1 MFWYIVIGLVIC
13 SGFFITIILMNAPLM
28 PDDYGLTDEDIWPLD
43 QRPHVEYLDDKTLNE
58 LVDEH
63 YANEKNT

>member
-1 MFWYIVIGLVIC
+1 
-13 SGFFITIILMNAPLM
+13 MNAPLM

-43 QRPHVEYLDDKTLNE
+43 QRPHIEYLDDKTLNE